1 MSSSSLLATVALVG
15 GLVATGWASPSLGQ
29 SAGQSPG
36 QDPARDAARCQA
48 LYAQWSRYDGAS
60 HYSKQLDVDMAAEEC
75 RNGHASAGIAD
86 FRRIL
91 ERGRIPLPATE
102 SAETAK

>member
-1 MSSSSLLATVALVG
+1 MSSSSLFAAVALVG
-15 GLVATGWASPSLGQ
+15 GLVASGFAGPALGQ
-29 SAGQSPG
+29 
-36 QDPARDAARCQA
+36 DAAKDIARCQA
-48 LYAQWSRYDGAS
+48 LYSQWSRYDSAS

-75 RNGHASAGIAD
+75 RNGHAQAGIAD

-102 SAETAK
+102 SAETTK